1 MDAEADVEVRVRA
14 VNVNWG
20 RSAALLKA
28 CRPLREY
35 AWLVAK
41 VRELR
46 AADPGADLGLVID
59 RAIASMP
66 DEFEIK
72 PFLTAHQAEVRG
84 MLLTEYDEAKATELF
99 REDGRREGMREGMR
113 EGLREGTLGTLY
125 ALVRRGLIAASDAAE
140 QAGMT
145 VPEFEQAVSELTT
158 A

>member
-1 MDAEADVEVRVRA
+1 M
-14 VNVNWG
+14 NWG

-28 CRPLREY
+28 CKPLSEY
-35 AWLVAK
+35 SWLVAK

-46 AADPGADLGLVID
+46 AADQGADLELIID
-59 RAIASMP
+59 RAIAEMS

-84 MLLTEYDEAKATELF
+84 MLLTEYDEAKAMELF
-99 REDGRREGMREGMR
+99 REDGRREGRREGA
-113 EGLREGTLGTLY
+113 LSAVY

-140 QAGMT
+140 QVGMT